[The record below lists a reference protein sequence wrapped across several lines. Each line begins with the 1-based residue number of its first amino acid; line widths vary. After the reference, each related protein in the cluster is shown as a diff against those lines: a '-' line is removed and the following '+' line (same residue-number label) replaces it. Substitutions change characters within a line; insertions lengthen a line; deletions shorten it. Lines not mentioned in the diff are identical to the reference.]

1 MYQCQNCHKMVEE
14 GQRVCPYC
22 HVQLTGVKDA
32 AWQEEVMQDIARQT
46 MQEAKHR
53 KRHPLKKWK
62 IRRYRELPKSILIL
76 MVVCGIL
83 HIAMCLVVIFLG
95 IWVMTH

>member
-1 MYQCQNCHKMVEE
+1 MYQCQNCHKLVED
-14 GQRVCPYC
+14 GQSVCPYC
-22 HVQLTGVKDA
+22 HARLTGAKSA
-32 AWQEEVMQDIARQT
+32 AWQEEVMQDIERQN
-46 MQEAKHR
+46 MQEAGRR
-53 KRHPLKKWK
+53 KRPPRKKWK
-62 IRRYRELPKSILIL
+62 IRRYRELPKSILVL